1 MRRSSYPSC
10 PPTQYARVRQGDEGT
25 LEDKYRGR
33 QIPPRKTNFRRT
45 AAIRA
50 REPPCNKLTVD
61 TAAAV
66 ALLVYSVAP
75 LGGGIGPPF
84 PVLGEAS
91 PGGEMQKLRLACDK
105 STRSVHAIN
114 EHGRES

>member
-1 MRRSSYPSC
+1 MGARRRAGHNAIDYNYAPNSMRHSSYPSC

-50 REPPCNKLTVD
+50 REPPCNTLTVD

-75 LGGGIGPPF
+75 LGGGTGATI
-84 PVLGEAS
+84 S
-91 PGGEMQKLRLACDK
+91 
-105 STRSVHAIN
+105 SSW
-114 EHGRES
+114 